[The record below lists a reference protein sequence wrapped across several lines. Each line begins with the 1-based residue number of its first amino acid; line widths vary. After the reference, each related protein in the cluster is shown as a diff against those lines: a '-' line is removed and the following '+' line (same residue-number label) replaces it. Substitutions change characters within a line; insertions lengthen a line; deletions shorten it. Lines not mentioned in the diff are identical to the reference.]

1 MRPVSLLAAYPGRRL
16 LRRSRPVP
24 VRRGALAAAALAF
37 VVLTGWAGAS
47 VWYFMSHDEVALKLL
62 EKQAAQR
69 RHYEEKITALRTKLE
84 QASTQRLADQEM
96 IEAQLK
102 ALLAR
107 QAAFESRQAQVDALA
122 AEKTGSIEVR
132 SAPSRPVEANTAAP
146 SFPSLPDLFRLRLGD
161 DEAGEQQSSLDR
173 VKDGLEGASKALA
186 ALEEE
191 QVRRLSQVAEEAE
204 TRGRTLRLAIRKAG
218 LNPDAFETALGGTGG
233 PFVAA
238 EPGDRSFEAGWQRAQ
253 ISVARLHTLRRSVTA
268 LPFGE
273 PIRGEIDLS
282 SGFGIRADPF
292 TRSPAMH
299 TGLDFRAEYGA
310 VVRASGAGRVVV
322 AEPSGAYGNMVEIE
336 HQAGVTSRYAHLSS
350 IAVAVG
356 QEVKAGTMLGRVGST
371 GRSTGP
377 HLHYETRLNGE
388 AVDPQRFLRA
398 GAAIAPVVTAS
409 R

>member
-1 MRPVSLLAAYPGRRL
+1 V
-16 LRRSRPVP
+16 RRS
-24 VRRGALAAAALAF
+24 ALAAAALAF
-37 VVLTGWAGAS
+37 VVLTGWAAVS
-47 VWYFMSHDEVALKLL
+47 VWYLMSHDEVALKLL

-69 RHYEEKITALRTKLE
+69 RHYEDKIATLRTKLE
-84 QASTQRLADQEM
+84 QASTQHLADQET
-96 IEAQLK
+96 IEAKLK

-107 QAAFESRQAQVDALA
+107 QAAFETRQAQVDALA
-122 AEKTGSIEVR
+122 AEKTGSIE
-132 SAPSRPVEANTAAP
+132 AKPAAARPPMEATTAAP
-146 SFPSLPDLFRLRLGD
+146 SLPSLPDLFRLRLGD
-161 DEAGEQQSSLDR
+161 DDEATERQSSLER
-173 VKDGLEGASKALA
+173 LKNRLTGASNALA
-186 ALEEE
+186 ALEGE
-191 QVRRLSQVAEEAE
+191 QLRRLTQVAEEAE
-204 TRGRTLRLAIRKAG
+204 TRGRTLQLAIRKAG
-218 LNPDAFETALGGTGG
+218 LNPDAFEAALGSTGG

-238 EPGDRSFEAGWQRAQ
+238 EAGDRSFEAGWQRAQ